1 MQWYAVRYKG
11 SGDTCYQTAHVKA
24 ETAEEAKK
32 KLEAAYKTANMWH
45 EEKPELKEV
54 FCEEEKDND

>member
-1 MQWYAVRYKG
+1 MQWYTLSYKG
-11 SGDTCYQTAHVKA
+11 SGDTYYQTAHVKA
-24 ETAEEAKK
+24 ETAEKAKG
-32 KLEAAYKTANMWH
+32 KLKAAYKTLHMWH